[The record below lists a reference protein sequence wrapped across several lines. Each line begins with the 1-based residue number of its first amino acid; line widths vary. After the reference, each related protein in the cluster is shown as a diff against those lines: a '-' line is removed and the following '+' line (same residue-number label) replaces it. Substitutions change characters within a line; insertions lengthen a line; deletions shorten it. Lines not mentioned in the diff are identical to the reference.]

1 MYVTKKVKIIGAFIL
16 TPNYWLRTTGKK
28 QTNLQVFKHKLQNQF
43 FPWPNVKWT
52 FNSIQYSIGV
62 REITF
67 TAWLS
72 LGLKIS
78 PPYLHA
84 SMIKQ
89 RKVLPQARGST
100 KKKTKKIKILYERS
114 WSDPEIR
121 THNQIKWHW
130 SRTLFCKLALC
141 MIIIEVLMGLTFWRF
156 FYFLIL
162 LFEF

>member
-1 MYVTKKVKIIGAFIL
+1 M
-16 TPNYWLRTTGKK
+16 
-28 QTNLQVFKHKLQNQF
+28 
-43 FPWPNVKWT
+43 KWT

-89 RKVLPQARGST
+89 RKVLLQARGST
-100 KKKTKKIKILYERS
+100 KKKTKKIKV
-114 WSDPEIR
+114 
-121 THNQIKWHW
+121 
-130 SRTLFCKLALC
+130 C
-141 MIIIEVLMGLTFWRF
+141 MRGPD
-156 FYFLIL
+156 LIL
-162 LFEF
+162 KFGPIIR